1 MNPEKIE
8 RNILSNIWKLN
19 LIQAFR
25 WFMLIMPV
33 IVLFYKENGLSMQD
47 IMVLQ
52 ALYSLALVIFEV
64 PSGYFSDTIGRRNS
78 LITGSVLGTFGFI
91 IYSLSHSFFGF
102 LCAEMILG
110 FGYSFIS
117 GTDSALLYDTLL
129 ETEKEKD
136 FTKRQG
142 RLSATANFS
151 EAAAG
156 ILGGIIAVSSLRLN
170 FYIETGVIAL
180 SIPVALS
187 ITEPKI
193 HRNLKSHMT
202 YKGFYNIIRETFTDP
217 PLFWLIICNAVILA
231 STLTIIW
238 FVQPYLKMSD
248 IPLIMFGVI
257 WTVLNLSVG
266 VSSLYADKLKNILGN
281 KFSFILPVI
290 LVITGYFSLT
300 FMNLKWAFVL
310 FVLLYI
316 ARGFTLPVFTNRIN
330 MQIPSERRATVLSIR
345 VLITRLIFC
354 VIGPITGYI
363 SDKISL
369 RAALLFSGTFFLL
382 LGTISLAGL
391 LKNQN
396 KLK

>member
-354 VIGPITGYI
+354 VIGPIAGYI

-369 RAALLFSGTFFLL
+369 RAALLFAGSFFLFL
-382 LGTISLAGL
+382 AIISLTGL
-391 LKNQN
+391 LKNQK

>member
-1 MNPEKIE
+1 MRSEKTQSH
-8 RNILSNIWKLN
+8 ILSNIWKLN

-33 IVLFYKENGLSMQD
+33 IVLFYEENGLSMQD

-78 LITGSVLGTFGFI
+78 LVAGSVLCTFGFI

-129 ETEKEKD
+129 ETGKEKD
-136 FTKRQG
+136 FTKKQG

-151 EAAAG
+151 EAVAG
-156 ILGGIIAVSSLRLN
+156 ILGGIIAIYSLRLN

-187 ITEPKI
+187 IVEPKT
-193 HRNLKSHMT
+193 HKNLKPQTT
-202 YKGFYNIIRETFTDP
+202 YKGFYNIIRETFSDP
-217 PLFWLIICNAVILA
+217 PLFWLITCNAVILA
-231 STLTIIW
+231 STLTIVW
-238 FVQPYLKMSD
+238 FVQPYLKISG
-248 IPLIMFGVI
+248 IPLVMFGII

-266 VSSLYADKLKNILGN
+266 ASSLSANKIKNIFGN
-281 KFSFILPVI
+281 EFSFILPLI
-290 LVITGYFSLT
+290 LVVTGYFSLT

-310 FVLLYI
+310 FILLYI
-316 ARGFTLPVFTNRIN
+316 ARGFTVPVFTNLIN
-330 MQIPSERRATVLSIR
+330 RQIPSERRATVLSIR
-345 VLITRLIFC
+345 VLLTRIIFC
-354 VIGPITGYI
+354 IVGPASGYI
-363 SDKISL
+363 SDCFSLKTGLLFAGTSFLILGAISL
-369 RAALLFSGTFFLL
+369 T
-382 LGTISLAGL
+382 GL
-391 LKNQN
+391 LKYQN
-396 KLK
+396 RLK

>member
-1 MNPEKIE
+1 M
-8 RNILSNIWKLN
+8 RNKNVLSNIWKLN

-52 ALYSLALVIFEV
+52 ALYSLSLILFEV
-64 PSGYFSDTIGRRNS
+64 PSGYFSDTLGRRNS
-78 LITGSVLGTFGFI
+78 LVAGSILCTFGFF

-102 LCAEMILG
+102 LCAEMVLG

-129 ETEKEKD
+129 ETEKEKY

-170 FYIETGVIAL
+170 FYIETGIIAL

-187 ITEPKI
+187 IVEPKT
-193 HRNLKSHMT
+193 HKNLKLKIT
-202 YKGFYNIIRETFTDP
+202 YKDFHNIIRETFTDP
-217 PLFWLIICNAVILA
+217 PLFWLIVCNAVILA
-231 STLTIIW
+231 STLTIVW
-238 FVQPYLKMSD
+238 FVQPYLKISG
-248 IPLIMFGVI
+248 IPLVMFGII

-266 VSSLYADKLKNILGN
+266 AASLSADKIKNIFGN
-281 KFSFILPVI
+281 EFSFMLPVI

-310 FVLLYI
+310 FILLYI
-316 ARGFTLPVFTNRIN
+316 ARGFTVPVFTNRIN
-330 MQIPSERRATVLSIR
+330 RQIPSERRATVLSIR
-345 VLITRLIFC
+345 VLLTRLIFC
-354 VIGPITGYI
+354 IVGPVSGYI
-363 SDKISL
+363 SDCFSI
-369 RAALLFSGTFFLL
+369 RAGLLFAGTSFLF
-382 LGTISLAGL
+382 LGAISLAGL
-391 LKNQN
+391 LKNQ
-396 KLK
+396 KRLK